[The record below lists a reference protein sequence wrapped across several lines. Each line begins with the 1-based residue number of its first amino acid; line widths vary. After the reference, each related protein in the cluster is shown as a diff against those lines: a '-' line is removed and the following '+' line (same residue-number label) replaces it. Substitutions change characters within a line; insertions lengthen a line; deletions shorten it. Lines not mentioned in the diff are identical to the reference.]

1 MKFEGQR
8 PALQAGFSPL
18 DYRCRKQHQFDS
30 ASMMNLY
37 RELPCSV
44 GLEFRHVRC

>member
-18 DYRCRKQHQFDS
+18 GYRCRTQHQFDS
-30 ASMMNLY
+30 ASMKKRD
-37 RELPCSV
+37 REPPGSV
-44 GLEFRHVRC
+44 GLEFCHVRC